1 MLHLTPLS
9 RHIFVLEI
17 KLKLK
22 YKKHKDMERD
32 IINIDEEK
40 CNGCGLCIPNCHEGA
55 LQIVDGKARLI
66 SDLMC
71 DGLGACIGH
80 CPQGAI
86 KMEKR
91 EAQPYDEILVMEEM
105 IEKGKNTVI
114 AHLKHLKDHNEHT
127 YVKQAMEFLKQN
139 EAKLNFALNEVVLAV
154 FETQAAP
161 ANAKPSGGC
170 GGGCPGSAAMDFRP
184 VVEEKEIP
192 TGEQPSA
199 LRQWPVQM
207 HLINPTASYFIN
219 SDLLLAADCTAFAL
233 GGFHGNLLKDK
244 SLAIACP
251 KLDAGH
257 DVYISKLIRLIE
269 EAKIN
274 TMTVA
279 IMEVPCC
286 GGLIQMAKTAIAQA
300 SRKIPLKLIVVGIKG
315 EILKEEWV

>member
-1 MLHLTPLS
+1 
-9 RHIFVLEI
+9 
-17 KLKLK
+17 
-22 YKKHKDMERD
+22 MERD

-55 LQIVDGKARLI
+55 LQIVDGKAVLI

-91 EAQPYDEILVMEEM
+91 EAMPYDEILVMKEM
-105 IEKGKNTVI
+105 ISKGKNTVI
-114 AHLKHLKDHNEHT
+114 AHLKHLKEHNEHT

-139 EAKLNFALNEVVLAV
+139 EDELNFSLNEVVAAV
-154 FETQAAP
+154 FEAQAIP
-161 ANAKPSGGC
+161 AKQKSAGGC
-170 GGGCPGSAAMDFRP
+170 GGSCPGSAPMDFRP
-184 VVEEKEIP
+184 VGIADNKEP
-192 TGEQPSA
+192 VGNQASA
-199 LRQWPVQM
+199 LTQWPVQM
-207 HLINPTASYFIN
+207 HLINPTSSFFIN

-233 GGFHGNLLKDK
+233 GGFHGDLLKGK

-251 KLDAGH
+251 KLDQGQ
-257 DVYISKLIRLIE
+257 DIYISKLVRLID

-286 GGLIQMAKTAIAQA
+286 GSLLQMAKAALAQA
-300 SRKIPLKLIVVGIKG
+300 SRKIPLKLIIVGIQG
-315 EILKEEWV
+315 SILKEEWV

>member
-1 MLHLTPLS
+1 
-9 RHIFVLEI
+9 
-17 KLKLK
+17 
-22 YKKHKDMERD
+22 MERD

-40 CNGCGLCIPNCHEGA
+40 CNGCGECIPNCHEGA

-91 EAQPYDEILVMEEM
+91 EAQAYDEILVMKEM

-127 YVKQAMEFLKQN
+127 FVKQAMEFLKQN
-139 EAKLNFALNEVVLAV
+139 ENILSFSLNEVVTAV
-154 FETQAAP
+154 FEAQTI
-161 ANAKPSGGC
+161 PSQTKAEGGC
-170 GGGCPGSAAMDFRP
+170 GGGCPGSASMDFRP
-184 VVEEKEIP
+184 VIENNEEP
-192 TGEQPSA
+192 TGNQASA

-233 GGFHGNLLKDK
+233 GGFHGDLLKGK

-251 KLDAGH
+251 KLDQGH
-257 DVYISKLIRLIE
+257 EIYINKLIRLID

-300 SRKIPLKLIVVGIKG
+300 SRKIPLKLIIVGIQG
-315 EILKEEWV
+315 QIIKEEWV